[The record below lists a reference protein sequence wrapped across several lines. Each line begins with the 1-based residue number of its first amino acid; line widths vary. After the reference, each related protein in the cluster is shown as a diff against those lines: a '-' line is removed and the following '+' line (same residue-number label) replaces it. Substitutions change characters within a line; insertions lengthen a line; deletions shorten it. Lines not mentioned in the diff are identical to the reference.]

1 MSMQPYVL
9 ASQSPRRRELLAWL
23 DLPFHAIAADVD
35 ETPLAGEPP
44 AALATRLAKMK
55 ARAAAQTTPTAPV
68 LSADTVVD
76 LEGVS
81 LGKPADP
88 AEAWA
93 MLTALRGREHA
104 VHTGVA
110 LWDARTGALRLRRVT
125 TMVAMRAYSDAEIAA
140 YIATGDPFDKAGGY
154 AIQHASFSPVAR
166 LDRCYANV
174 VGLPL
179 CTVLALLAEH
189 GEAVPPTALALCRRR
204 FGYPCPSPDWGQA
217 LQPG

>member
-1 MSMQPYVL
+1 MQPYVL

-44 AALATRLAKMK
+44 AALAVRLAGMK

-81 LGKPADP
+81 LGKPADA

-110 LWDARTGALRLRRVT
+110 LWDARTGALRL
-125 TMVAMRAYSDAEIAA
+125 
-140 YIATGDPFDKAGGY
+140 
-154 AIQHASFSPVAR
+154 
-166 LDRCYANV
+166 
-174 VGLPL
+174 
-179 CTVLALLAEH
+179 
-189 GEAVPPTALALCRRR
+189 
-204 FGYPCPSPDWGQA
+204 DWGVLLLVIFTLLQIAFGNIPETFTFRKSMLSLGLAA
-217 LQPG
+217 LILGGIVVLSIYLVPHLLMLGR